1 MCSTSLPPL
10 SVLQVLSSPLP
21 LSPAPGSKGSKD
33 SKDGS
38 LLGPGLALLPLTRV
52 PKNIET
58 LMCELCNGGHHEE
71 KIILC
76 DSCDKGYHMF
86 CLSPPLVDVP
96 NGEWNCPRCKAKD
109 TDDFAFQAGAE
120 ITFPE
125 FRKQAS
131 RFKSG
136 FFGGESKA
144 KKVGMFRTQVCM
156 GRLSSLRLESCFDS
170 VDNISPQVLSLGR
183 NIS

>member
-1 MCSTSLPPL
+1 M
-10 SVLQVLSSPLP
+10 LSSPVP
-21 LSPAPGSKGSKD
+21 PSPAAGSKGSKD
-33 SKDGS
+33 SKGDV
-38 LLGPGLALLPLTRV
+38 LAAGLALQPLSRV

-86 CLSPPLVDVP
+86 CLSPPLADVP
-96 NGEWNCPRCKAKD
+96 NGEWVCPRCKVKE
-109 TDDFAFQAGAE
+109 TDDFAFQPGAE

-125 FRKQAS
+125 FQKQAS

-144 KKVGMFRTQVCM
+144 KKVRGQREILASEATNTC
-156 GRLSSLRLESCFDS
+156 
-170 VDNISPQVLSLGR
+170 P
-183 NIS
+183 